1 MQIKSGFRQALISAV
16 VFCAVVAGLA
26 SVDPRVKEQMQNFVF
41 GGNGLSSWDNRASDL
56 GHALV
61 SALRYQSI
69 ENSPMTFFVV
79 AGVVLF
85 VFMVKA

>member
-1 MQIKSGFRQALISAV
+1 MQIKSGFRQALISAA
-16 VFCAVVAGLA
+16 VFCAVVVGLA
-26 SVDPRVKEQMQNFVF
+26 SVDPRVKEQMQNFLF
-41 GGNGLSSWDNRASDL
+41 GGNGLSSWDNRASDV

-61 SALRYQSI
+61 STLRYQGI

-85 VFMVKA
+85 VFMAKA